1 MRRLTPFSC
10 ISRRQLCS
18 LAALGLLA
26 PLCTALPGA
35 APLAEQG
42 GSAQQSGPTHARP
55 GVPGPFSDNGLD
67 DPIFEERRIKALNEH
82 RQKMVVSDTE
92 KLLLATQHLQHE
104 IEEQHADR
112 LTPVELRELADIE
125 KLARN
130 IRANMADMP
139 GGGTPMMNIPGLQR

>member
-1 MRRLTPFSC
+1 MHRLIPSLFDSVGLPMRFAVAGLLGLLCFSLSGAVPLAQQGNPQQPGS
-10 ISRRQLCS
+10 IYGRPAAPGLFSDS
-18 LAALGLLA
+18 LAA
-26 PLCTALPGA
+26 
-35 APLAEQG
+35 
-42 GSAQQSGPTHARP
+42 
-55 GVPGPFSDNGLD
+55 
-67 DPIFEERRIKALNEH
+67 DPIFEARRLKALNEH

-112 LTPVELRELADIE
+112 LTPIELRELSDIE

-130 IRANMADMP
+130 IRANMTDVP